1 MTPYVTYTYYKIIL
15 NTNPRNYNR
24 FTLDGHI
31 IVPAKVVKEMD
42 RQYVCL
48 PTN

>member
-1 MTPYVTYTYYKIIL
+1 MTPHVTYTYSKIIL

-24 FTLDGHI
+24 LTFNDYN

-42 RQYVCL
+42 RQHVCL
-48 PTN
+48 STN